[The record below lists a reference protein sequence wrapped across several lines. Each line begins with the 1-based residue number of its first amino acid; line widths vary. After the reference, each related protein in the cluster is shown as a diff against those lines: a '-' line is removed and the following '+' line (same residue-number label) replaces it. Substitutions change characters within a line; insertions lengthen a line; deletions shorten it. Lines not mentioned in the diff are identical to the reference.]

1 MVVFIALAALADY
14 GHYRKPVFMGL
25 SLAGCLWAI
34 LCLTIRSSS
43 WEWGGVLIVLT
54 SVCYASTYVFY
65 NAWLPLL
72 SANDPAVL
80 AAPKEKADEVF
91 MDRMHDIS
99 SRGYAWGYLGSV
111 ICLLI
116 CVGVTVVLSDDSII
130 AYGVN
135 CAIAGIWWFC
145 FSLFTFAWLRPRP
158 GPPLPVGEN
167 YAVLPWKRMAVTFS
181 RVRQLPQ
188 TFFFLINWF
197 IFSDGF
203 NTISSVGAVYAN
215 TSVTWSIPKSIGLAA
230 LLIITPIFA
239 GIGNIFWNWVHNKG
253 WLSPKSIMRLNL
265 VLMAFVPAY
274 GLLGY
279 ADRSLG
285 YRRFWELYLGVI
297 VYGFMLGSV
306 QSFSRSAFGAMI
318 PEGLE
323 AQFYSLYNVTDRG
336 SSWIGPA
343 VVATVI
349 NTTGSIRLA
358 FAYPLIMLMIPTVL
372 LHFVDFS
379 KAEASAKDYARTH
392 GTALLATRGGVT
404 VAYQDTPSPTDN
416 KTLSPESEGIA
427 LVRTHS
433 APADTATVSP

>member
-1 MVVFIALAALADY
+1 MV
-14 GHYRKPVFMGL
+14 
-25 SLAGCLWAI
+25 
-34 LCLTIRSSS
+34 
-43 WEWGGVLIVLT
+43 
-54 SVCYASTYVFY
+54 
-65 NAWLPLL
+65 PLL

-116 CVGVTVVLSDDSII
+116 CVGVTVVFSGDSIV
-130 AYGVN
+130 AYGIN
-135 CAIAGIWWFC
+135 CAIAGFWWFG

-158 GPPLPVGEN
+158 GPPLPPGEN
-167 YAVLPWKRMAVTFS
+167 YLVLPWKRMAITIS

-203 NTISSVGAVYAN
+203 NTISSVGAIYAN
-215 TSVTWSIPKSIGLAA
+215 TSVTWSIPKSVGLAG
-230 LLIITPIFA
+230 LLVITPIFA
-239 GIGNIFWNWVHNKG
+239 GIGNMFWNWIHNRN
-253 WLSPKSIMRLNL
+253 WLSPKTIIRLNL
-265 VLMAFVPAY
+265 ILMALVPAY
-274 GLLGY
+274 GLLGF
-279 ADRSLG
+279 ADKALG

-297 VYGFMLGSV
+297 LYGFMLGSV
-306 QSFSRSAFGAMI
+306 QSFARSAFGAMI

-349 NTTGSIRLA
+349 NTTGTIRLA
-358 FAYPLIMLMIPTVL
+358 FVYPLIMLTIPTLL

-379 KAEASAKDYARTH
+379 KAEASAKVYARTH
-392 GTALLATRGGVT
+392 GTAVLATRGGVT
-404 VAYQDTPSPTDN
+404 VANITDTPISDKATPN
-416 KTLSPESEGIA
+416 ESEGVA
-427 LVRTHS
+427 LVSTGS
-433 APADTATVSP
+433 VDTATVSP